1 MARKKTEGEEQIN
14 ARLRE
19 LTEQTRRL
27 RGELNEL
34 IQDIPQQRLR
44 SSAADAH
51 LRFHRVPGRRP
62 RNDRG

>member
-1 MARKKTEGEEQIN
+1 MGRKKTEGEEQIN

-34 IQDIPQQRLR
+34 IRDTPEQRLR
-44 SSAADAH
+44 STSADSH
-51 LRFHRVPGRRP
+51 LRYHRVPRRGGDT
-62 RNDRG
+62 R